1 MVSLKLGH
9 MDWVRDFDLK
19 LNLFSLLP
27 PSPPPNYY
35 LFLRWTPYRSLSS
48 YPRNRPLV
56 NSWEHQS
63 LAAAT
68 VPQKFGHCTCSELKY
83 VECTKYVRVQAWRR
97 ACEQSVY
104 VVCVPS
110 WYIKWVV
117 IVMVMCY
124 CYGDVLLLWWCV
136 TVMVMCYLHPYQTS
150 TRTGAQL
157 TYVHQKIF
165 QSALQEQD
173 GRVLQ
178 HVICNGDRFYWYL
191 FLFIFRN
198 ITLNHFCTP

>member
-136 TVMVMCYLHPYQTS
+136 TVMVMCYCYGDVLLLWWCVTLMVICYLHPYEAS
-150 TRTGAQL
+150 IRTGAM
-157 TYVHQKIF
+157 
-165 QSALQEQD
+165 
-173 GRVLQ
+173 
-178 HVICNGDRFYWYL
+178 
-191 FLFIFRN
+191 
-198 ITLNHFCTP
+198 